1 MGTTTS
7 PQQQTSHT
15 GADKDSCEVV
25 LNMLN
30 LRLFTT
36 KSHYFMTR
44 SFVIP
49 QFTTH
54 VYQAKC
60 KTNPL
65 SLISF
70 KDKGEHC
77 LKIFSFRNIYTTVR
91 DHPIFRAVSL
101 KTKLN
106 SQRD

>member
-15 GADKDSCEVV
+15 GADKDSCEV
-25 LNMLN
+25 LLSMLN

-36 KSHYFMTR
+36 KSHDFMTR

-54 VYQAKC
+54 VYQAKR

-65 SLISF
+65 SIISF
-70 KDKGEHC
+70 QRQ
-77 LKIFSFRNIYTTVR
+77 S
-91 DHPIFRAVSL
+91 RAL
-101 KTKLN
+101 L
-106 SQRD
+106 